1 MKKVYI
7 SGHWIFATKDLA
19 IVCGNILNPIEVEVP
34 EEAKVITGT
43 IYVDAWGSDGFI
55 INADLDGGIDP
66 TDLCDYEPI
75 IDVNTQTGYDEDND
89 GNEYPFNYLE
99 SFETKGLNYKV
110 EHLSKDLQTK
120 IHQEI
125 EKHI

>member
-7 SGHWIFATKDLA
+7 AHHWVFASKDLA
-19 IVCGNILNPIEVEVP
+19 IVCGNILNPIEVEVL
-34 EEAKVITGT
+34 EETKVITGT
-43 IYVDAWGSDGFI
+43 IFVDPWEEKDFILQVALDG
-55 INADLDGGIDP
+55 DLDC
-66 TDLCDYEPI
+66 TDLVDYCPVIEI
-75 IDVNTQTGYDEDND
+75 STETAYEEDND
-89 GNEYPFNYLE
+89 GNEYPFTYLE
-99 SFETKGLNYKV
+99 MFETKGLNYKV